1 MKIILNN
8 LDLLIKNF
16 NFFIFIKYNLFFIF
30 EMDIKQINNQFIKAY
45 DILNELLKKP
55 YSETENNK
63 DKIIDEL
70 KIENFELIQKI
81 NELKEENNKLKTET
95 LLLKTKNL
103 KLINDLE
110 ESEKKLQIIK
120 NTIQQGTIFE

>member
-1 MKIILNN
+1 M
-8 LDLLIKNF
+8 
-16 NFFIFIKYNLFFIF
+16 
-30 EMDIKQINNQFIKAY
+30 
-45 DILNELLKKP
+45 KKP

>member
-1 MKIILNN
+1 
-8 LDLLIKNF
+8 
-16 NFFIFIKYNLFFIF
+16 
-30 EMDIKQINNQFIKAY
+30 MDIKQINNQFIKACN
-45 DILNELLKKP
+45 ILNELL
-55 YSETENNK
+55 EQQNIENENNK
-63 DKIIDEL
+63 DKIIDKL
-70 KIENFELIQKI
+70 KLEKLELIQKV

-95 LLLKTKNL
+95 LLLKTRNL

>member
-1 MKIILNN
+1 
-8 LDLLIKNF
+8 
-16 NFFIFIKYNLFFIF
+16 
-30 EMDIKQINNQFIKAY
+30 MDIKQINNQFIKAY

-95 LLLKTKNL
+95 LLLKTRNL

>member
-1 MKIILNN
+1 
-8 LDLLIKNF
+8 
-16 NFFIFIKYNLFFIF
+16 
-30 EMDIKQINNQFIKAY
+30 MDIKQINNQFIKACN
-45 DILNELLKKP
+45 ILNELL
-55 YSETENNK
+55 EQQNIENENNK
-63 DKIIDEL
+63 DKIIDKL
-70 KIENFELIQKI
+70 KLEKLELIQKL

-95 LLLKTKNL
+95 LLLKTRNL

>member
-1 MKIILNN
+1 
-8 LDLLIKNF
+8 
-16 NFFIFIKYNLFFIF
+16 
-30 EMDIKQINNQFIKAY
+30 MDIKQINNQFIKACN
-45 DILNELLKKP
+45 ILNELL
-55 YSETENNK
+55 EQQNIENENNK
-63 DKIIDEL
+63 DKIIDKL
-70 KIENFELIQKI
+70 KLEKLELIQKL

>member
-1 MKIILNN
+1 
-8 LDLLIKNF
+8 
-16 NFFIFIKYNLFFIF
+16 
-30 EMDIKQINNQFIKAY
+30 MDIKQINNQFINACN
-45 DILNELLKKP
+45 ILNELLEQQ
-55 YSETENNK
+55 YIENENNK
-63 DKIIDEL
+63 DKIIDKL
-70 KIENFELIQKI
+70 KLEKLELIQKV

-95 LLLKTKNL
+95 LLLKTRNL